1 MTRAVT
7 LANLADQAIFTVDG
21 DNDRVGIGST
31 APTTKLDVD
40 GTVTAT
46 SFVGDATGLTGVS
59 GLGTAVGASGVG
71 LKIYYTDD
79 VLGIGSTVAVS
90 PPASSTVAYTQYS
103 TISVNDDADLI
114 VDEGDDFIP
123 DILALEDGA
132 MRFGI
137 DANASGSGGSSG
149 ISNVVEDTSPQL
161 GGNLDLNSKTINGNG
176 NININGTFTGDGSGL
191 TNVSAVGT
199 GIGVSNN
206 ATNVGTAQT
215 INFSTGITISTVSA
229 GLATVTVDTPSF
241 ATSSGV
247 STSVTGFLGIGV
259 TATGLSATGIITA
272 TGVRISGNAGIITAT
287 GHVDSGIVTYRG
299 DSSYA
304 AAGRWVL
311 NASGTDHYTFTG
323 PGLGHSTLNDPTLY
337 LMRGQTYM
345 FENKMGAHP
354 FRIQST
360 SNGSAGTQWNV
371 GVTNNDVSNGV
382 LIFEVPFV
390 CPNTLYYQCTAHP
403 NMGGVLNIVT

>member
-7 LANLADQAIFTVDG
+7 LASLADQNIFTADSA
-21 DNDRVGIGST
+21 NDRVGIGST

-103 TISVNDDADLI
+103 TVSVNDDADLI

-123 DILALEDGA
+123 DILALEDDA
-132 MRFGI
+132 MTFGI
-137 DANASGSGGSSG
+137 KGSGSSGGSSG

-199 GIGVSNN
+199 GIGASNSG
-206 ATNVGTAQT
+206 TSVGTAQT
-215 INFSTGITISTVSA
+215 INFGTGITISTVSA
-229 GLATVTVDTPSF
+229 GLATVTVSAASTAD
-241 ATSSGV
+241 V
-247 STSVTGFLGIGV
+247 STSTLNVTGCLLY
-259 TATGLSATGIITA
+259 TSPSPRDRQKSRMPSSA
-272 TGVRISGNAGIITAT
+272 
-287 GHVDSGIVTYRG
+287 
-299 DSSYA
+299 
-304 AAGRWVL
+304 
-311 NASGTDHYTFTG
+311 
-323 PGLGHSTLNDPTLY
+323 
-337 LMRGQTYM
+337 
-345 FENKMGAHP
+345 
-354 FRIQST
+354 
-360 SNGSAGTQWNV
+360 
-371 GVTNNDVSNGV
+371 
-382 LIFEVPFV
+382 
-390 CPNTLYYQCTAHP
+390 
-403 NMGGVLNIVT
+403 

>member
-1 MTRAVT
+1 MCIR
-7 LANLADQAIFTVDG
+7 
-21 DNDRVGIGST
+21 DR
-31 APTTKLDVD
+31 
-40 GTVTAT
+40 
-46 SFVGDATGLTGVS
+46 
-59 GLGTAVGASGVG
+59 
-71 LKIYYTDD
+71 
-79 VLGIGSTVAVS
+79 
-90 PPASSTVAYTQYS
+90 
-103 TISVNDDADLI
+103 
-114 VDEGDDFIP
+114 
-123 DILALEDGA
+123 
-132 MRFGI
+132 
-137 DANASGSGGSSG
+137 
-149 ISNVVEDTSPQL
+149 SNVVEDTTPQL

-199 GIGVSNN
+199 GIGASNN
-206 ATNVGTAQT
+206 GTNVGTAQT

-229 GLATVTVDTPSF
+229 GLATVTVDTQAF
-241 ATSSGV
+241 ATSAGIATEAVSAGIATFATTAGIATFATTAGV

-311 NASGTDHYTFTG
+311 GADGTNHYTFTG

-390 CPNTLYYQCTAHP
+390 CPNTLYYQCTAHA